1 MKINL
6 LVVMGLMVVMSAT
19 MVAPVMA
26 APTGTSTITGNPGAV
41 IDITVTGSISNWALA
56 VGPNTNSTAVDLT
69 VSSNY
74 IGWVVAVKDAMDGP
88 KIAGTE
94 GKMANW
100 SGSAYVADP
109 LATKLAEALHVTG
122 ASVPAKTTG
131 GVERT
136 LTDTDQTIE
145 TGLDVVDAQSMDIT
159 IGQAVAYT
167 DPTLP
172 GSNVYRIIVT
182 FTGSVV

>member
-6 LVVMGLMVVMSAT
+6 MVVISLMVVLSAA

-26 APTGTSTITGNPGAV
+26 APTGTSTITGNPAAI

-56 VGPNTNSTAVDLT
+56 VGPNTDSTSVNLA

-74 IGWVVAVKDAMDGP
+74 FGWTVAVRDALDGG
-88 KIAGTE
+88 KNAGTA
-94 GKMANW
+94 GKMTNW
-100 SGSAYVADP
+100 TGSAWASGN
-109 LATKLAEALHVTG
+109 LTAALHVTG

-159 IGQAVAYT
+159 IGQAIAYT
-167 DPTLP
+167 DPRLP

-182 FTGSVV
+182 FTGTTP